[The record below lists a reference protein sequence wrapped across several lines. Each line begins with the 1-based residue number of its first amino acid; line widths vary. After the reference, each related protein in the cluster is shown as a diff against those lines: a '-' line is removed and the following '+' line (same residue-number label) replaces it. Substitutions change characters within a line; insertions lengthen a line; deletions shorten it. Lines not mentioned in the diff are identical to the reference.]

1 MKEDMD
7 TLMKLKDSLE
17 SEATATAVQNA
28 RVIDPVAEVEE
39 SLTSFITTQLQNIKR
54 DAEFSDLVKLYIRQR
69 LPEFSVDQ
77 LLSLNNQV
85 EKNKNSSIQSIL
97 PLFTGEGNTKTI
109 MDNLKSNKVENTA
122 QNLYAKADK
131 NVLQAITYLGA
142 VLDKMSKKVDNIEVT
157 PDSVTD

>member
-1 MKEDMD
+1 M
-7 TLMKLKDSLE
+7 
-17 SEATATAVQNA
+17 
-28 RVIDPVAEVEE
+28 
-39 SLTSFITTQLQNIKR
+39 TSFITTQLQNIKR

-69 LPEFSVDQ
+69 LPEFTVDQ

-157 PDSVTD
+157 PNSLTD

>member
-1 MKEDMD
+1 MKDID

-17 SEATATAVQNA
+17 SEATVTAVQNA

-69 LPEFSVDQ
+69 LPEFTVDQ

-157 PDSVTD
+157 SDSVTD

>member
-1 MKEDMD
+1 MKDMD

-17 SEATATAVQNA
+17 SEATATVVQNA
-28 RVIDPVAEVEE
+28 RVIDPVTEVEE

>member
-17 SEATATAVQNA
+17 SEATTTAVQNA

-109 MDNLKSNKVENTA
+109 MDNLKSNKVESTA

-142 VLDKMSKKVDNIEVT
+142 VLDKMSKKVDNIEIAS
-157 PDSVTD
+157 DSVTD

>member
-1 MKEDMD
+1 MKEDMH

-157 PDSVTD
+157 PNSITD

>member
-1 MKEDMD
+1 MNDID

-17 SEATATAVQNA
+17 SEATVTAVQNA

-122 QNLYAKADK
+122 QTLYAKADK

>member
-1 MKEDMD
+1 MKDID

-17 SEATATAVQNA
+17 SEATVTAVQNA

-39 SLTSFITTQLQNIKR
+39 SLTSFITTQLHNIKR

-69 LPEFSVDQ
+69 LPEFTVDQ

-157 PDSVTD
+157 PNSLTD

>member
-1 MKEDMD
+1 M
-7 TLMKLKDSLE
+7 
-17 SEATATAVQNA
+17 
-28 RVIDPVAEVEE
+28 
-39 SLTSFITTQLQNIKR
+39 TSFITTQLQNIKR

-69 LPEFSVDQ
+69 LPEFTVDQ

-142 VLDKMSKKVDNIEVT
+142 VLDKISKKVDNIEIS

>member
-1 MKEDMD
+1 MKDID

-17 SEATATAVQNA
+17 SEATVTAVQNA

>member
-1 MKEDMD
+1 MKDID

-17 SEATATAVQNA
+17 NEATVTAVQNA

>member
-1 MKEDMD
+1 MKDID

-17 SEATATAVQNA
+17 SEATVTAVQNA

-69 LPEFSVDQ
+69 LPEFTVDQ

-109 MDNLKSNKVENTA
+109 MDNLKSNKVESTA

-157 PDSVTD
+157 PNSITD

>member
-1 MKEDMD
+1 MKDID

-17 SEATATAVQNA
+17 SEATVTAVQNA

-69 LPEFSVDQ
+69 LPEFTVDQ

-142 VLDKMSKKVDNIEVT
+142 VLDKMSKKVDNIVVT

>member
-1 MKEDMD
+1 MKDID
-7 TLMKLKDSLE
+7 TLMKLKDSLD
-17 SEATATAVQNA
+17 SEATVTAVQNA

>member
-1 MKEDMD
+1 M
-7 TLMKLKDSLE
+7 
-17 SEATATAVQNA
+17 
-28 RVIDPVAEVEE
+28 
-39 SLTSFITTQLQNIKR
+39 TSFITTQLQNIKR

-69 LPEFSVDQ
+69 LPEFTVDQ

-157 PDSVTD
+157 PNSITD

>member
-69 LPEFSVDQ
+69 LPEFTVDQ

>member
-1 MKEDMD
+1 MKDID
-7 TLMKLKDSLE
+7 TLMKIKDSLE
-17 SEATATAVQNA
+17 SEATATVVQNA

-69 LPEFSVDQ
+69 LPEFTVDQ

-109 MDNLKSNKVENTA
+109 MDNLKSNKVESTA

-142 VLDKMSKKVDNIEVT
+142 VLDKMSKKVDNIEIS

>member
-1 MKEDMD
+1 MKDID

-17 SEATATAVQNA
+17 NEATVTAVQNA

-69 LPEFSVDQ
+69 LPEFTVDQ

-157 PDSVTD
+157 PNSITD

>member
-69 LPEFSVDQ
+69 LPEFTVDQ

-109 MDNLKSNKVENTA
+109 MDNLKSNKVESTA

-142 VLDKMSKKVDNIEVT
+142 VLDKMSKKVDNIEIAS
-157 PDSVTD
+157 DSVTD

>member
-1 MKEDMD
+1 MKDID

-17 SEATATAVQNA
+17 SEATVTAVQNA

-69 LPEFSVDQ
+69 LPEFTVDQ

-142 VLDKMSKKVDNIEVT
+142 VLDKMSKKVENIEIS

>member
-1 MKEDMD
+1 MKDID

-17 SEATATAVQNA
+17 NEATVTAVQNA

-69 LPEFSVDQ
+69 LPEFTVDQ

-142 VLDKMSKKVDNIEVT
+142 VLDKMSKKVDNIEIS

>member
-1 MKEDMD
+1 MKDID

-17 SEATATAVQNA
+17 SEATVTAVQNA

-69 LPEFSVDQ
+69 LPECTVDQ

>member
-1 MKEDMD
+1 MKDID

-17 SEATATAVQNA
+17 SEATVTAVQNA

-69 LPEFSVDQ
+69 LPEFTVDQ

-142 VLDKMSKKVDNIEVT
+142 VLDKMSKKVDNIEIS

>member
-1 MKEDMD
+1 MKDID

-17 SEATATAVQNA
+17 SETTVTAVQNA
-28 RVIDPVAEVEE
+28 RVIDPAAEVEE

-69 LPEFSVDQ
+69 LPEFTVDQ

>member
-1 MKEDMD
+1 MKDID

-17 SEATATAVQNA
+17 SEDTVTAVHNA
-28 RVIDPVAEVEE
+28 RVIDPVTEVEE

>member
-1 MKEDMD
+1 MKDID

-17 SEATATAVQNA
+17 SEATVTAVQNA

-157 PDSVTD
+157 PNSVTD

>member
-1 MKEDMD
+1 MKDID

-17 SEATATAVQNA
+17 NEATVTAVQNA

-69 LPEFSVDQ
+69 LPEFTVDQ